1 MLRVGR
7 RATSPRSC
15 PANSSSAV
23 YLQGDI
29 FATPWAATN
38 EKQAH
43 NPGPGSVLVRF
54 VAKTSETVQELAL

>member
-7 RATSPRSC
+7 RATSPRFC

-23 YLQGDI
+23 DLQGDT
-29 FATPWAATN
+29 FAIPWAATN
-38 EKQAH
+38 ERQSH
-43 NPGPGSVLVRF
+43 NPGPGSVLVHF